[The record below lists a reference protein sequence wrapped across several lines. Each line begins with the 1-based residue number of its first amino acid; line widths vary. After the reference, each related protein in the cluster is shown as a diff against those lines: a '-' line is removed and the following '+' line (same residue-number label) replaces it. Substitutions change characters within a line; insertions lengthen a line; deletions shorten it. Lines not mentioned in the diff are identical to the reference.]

1 MKGPASTDRRERR
14 LHRARRLPARAQ
26 TGGRFRFAS
35 GFRPHALRP
44 GRRSARR
51 SAALGADVRRSA
63 LWHRHLC
70 HRPPPTAHRPP
81 PTAHRPPPT
90 AHRPPPTNHQP
101 PTTNHQPPT
110 TNHRSARVIFAPDP
124 SVRRCRA
131 RRVPRPPR
139 SSRATPQ
146 YFVPDAVNAP
156 DKRAAALSVA
166 ACRRGCSQSGQPGQ
180 PESRRGSVHGDPTRA
195 NRACCLHAER
205 LGAQRSSVNRPS
217 NAPRLRRGCAR
228 LARHAAFSRDLI
240 TLRLV
245 RNGFPLLV
253 TVPLS
258 DSLVLSYKGKTTGG
272 AIRRRRAARPE
283 RPRRP

>member
-81 PTAHRPPPT
+81 PTAY
-90 AHRPPPTNHQP
+90 
-101 PTTNHQPPT
+101 QPPT
-110 TNHRSARVIFAPDP
+110 TNHRSARVISAPDP
-124 SVRRCRA
+124 SVRCCRA

>member
-81 PTAHRPPPT
+81 PTAHRPP
-90 AHRPPPTNHQP
+90 
-101 PTTNHQPPT
+101 TTNHQPPT
-110 TNHRSARVIFAPDP
+110 TNHRSARVISAPDP

-131 RRVPRPPR
+131 RRVPRPPRSSR

>member
-70 HRPPPTAHRPP
+70 HRPPPTAH
-81 PTAHRPPPT
+81 
-90 AHRPPPTNHQP
+90 QP
-101 PTTNHQPPT
+101 PTTNHRPPT
-110 TNHRSARVIFAPDP
+110 TNHRSARVISAPDP
-124 SVRRCRA
+124 SVRCCRA

-139 SSRATPQ
+139 SSRAMPQ

-166 ACRRGCSQSGQPGQ
+166 ARRRGCSQSGQPGQ
-180 PESRRGSVHGDPTRA
+180 PESRRDSVHGDPPRA
-195 NRACCLHAER
+195 NRAR
-205 LGAQRSSVNRPS
+205 M
-217 NAPRLRRGCAR
+217 
-228 LARHAAFSRDLI
+228 LAC
-240 TLRLV
+240 
-245 RNGFPLLV
+245 
-253 TVPLS
+253 
-258 DSLVLSYKGKTTGG
+258 
-272 AIRRRRAARPE
+272 RAARRSEVKRQPAE
-283 RPRRP
+283 QRPAAAARVRTPGATRRVFARSDNLAPCKKWFSLISDGSAIRFSRVVI